1 MRKLIYALIF
11 VAICLAGLCSAP
23 NKLTANATDDSFG
36 FYTTVEAANPGEQFA
51 GYDIPNNNYHYYKV
65 SLCIFGTDALGGYSS
80 VCGYI
85 MFDPD
90 LYECVLDYD
99 EDLEEYVCL
108 CVNGDAIW
116 SIHHGYVNQL
126 SVNCDYNNTVGIVS
140 VGTIGNGNYG
150 HDGIIVTVLIKTK
163 TATAPAPEITP
174 VLTRVLDSTTT
185 SIVDYVTEP
194 DPDSPNGPPIIVTY
208 AHTFTI
214 YYTLGDINGDG
225 EIDAADA
232 QLLTVLT
239 TASNQDYESII
250 EQSSGNYSGMYF
262 LNHLGEQIF
271 LYQVGDINSDGALTS
286 PDATRI
292 LTEYVRTLSTPGYE
306 IGYGLGQTFSYTYTY
321 YTTSP

>member
-1 MRKLIYALIF
+1 M
-11 VAICLAGLCSAP
+11 G
-23 NKLTANATDDSFG
+23 
-36 FYTTVEAANPGEQFA
+36 EA
-51 GYDIPNNNYHYYKV
+51 D
-65 SLCIFGTDALGGYSS
+65 
-80 VCGYI
+80 
-85 MFDPD
+85 
-90 LYECVLDYD
+90 
-99 EDLEEYVCL
+99 
-108 CVNGDAIW
+108 
-116 SIHHGYVNQL
+116 
-126 SVNCDYNNTVGIVS
+126 
-140 VGTIGNGNYG
+140 YG
-150 HDGIIVTVLIKTK
+150 HDGVITTVLIKTK

-262 LNHLGEQIF
+262 LNHLGERIF
-271 LYQVGDINSDGALTS
+271 LYQVGDINSDGTLTS